1 MRHPFPKYDC
11 PTTPRG
17 ILHLEPKPARE
28 RDLLHHETTN
38 IADRLCDSSAVAVS
52 QAARMET
59 ASSGHEEGGG
69 WNKRDFK

>member
-38 IADRLCDSSAVAVS
+38 IADRLCDRYKERVSA
-52 QAARMET
+52 
-59 ASSGHEEGGG
+59 
-69 WNKRDFK
+69 